1 MPVFSEELDG
11 LRGSEGHDTSCQIT
25 TLPALSKS
33 SEEANLE
40 RRKLNLCREGL
51 EASSS
56 DLGSACTLFVP
67 VQSCPRDEDF
77 PKSPDGPG
85 QSEMQDQSLTG
96 Q

>member
-1 MPVFSEELDG
+1 MPVFSKELDG

-25 TLPALSKS
+25 NLTALSKS

-56 DLGSACTLFVP
+56 YLGSACTLWVP

-85 QSEMQDQSLTG
+85 WSEMQDQSLTG